1 MPNRQFKQLPLGSK
15 DWTFIKVSRYR
26 RRIERGRHYN
36 DAYLRPGALETLQKC
51 QRKIAV
57 KVAFVEFVKDDRV
70 DAFESWIC
78 QQTAGQNALRNKP
91 ESRVR
96 PDPLFEADLV
106 ANRSANLFAPF
117 PCDPSCCQA
126 SRDPARL
133 EHDNFAA
140 DETEN
145 GRRNTGGLPGSWRCF
160 DDEVGR
166 MLQDCENL
174 RQNRIHR
181 KCWLSNH

>member
-15 DWTFIKVSRYR
+15 DWTVIQVSRYR

-36 DAYLRPGALETLQKC
+36 NAYLRPRALETLQKC
-51 QRKIAV
+51 ERKITV

-70 DAFESWIC
+70 DALESRIC

-91 ESRVR
+91 ESRAR

-106 ANRSANLFAPF
+106 ADRSAYFFASF
-117 PCDPSCCQA
+117 PCDPTCRQA

-140 DETEN
+140 DEAEN
-145 GRRNTGGLPGSWRCF
+145 GWRNTGGLPGSWRCF
-160 DDEVGR
+160 NDELGR
-166 MLQDCENL
+166 VPEDCENL